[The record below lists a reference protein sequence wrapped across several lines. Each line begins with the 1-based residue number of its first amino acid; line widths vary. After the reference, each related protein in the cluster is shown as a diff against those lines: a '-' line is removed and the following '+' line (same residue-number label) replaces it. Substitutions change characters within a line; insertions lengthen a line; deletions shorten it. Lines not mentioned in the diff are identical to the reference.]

1 MDENLGTIV
10 YNGTIFNL
18 DDPENVDK
26 LEALLEE
33 LKKEEKEIKEKID
46 ASINND
52 LDEKE

>member
-26 LEALLEE
+26 LEALLED

-46 ASINND
+46 ISINDD
-52 LDEKE
+52 LEEKE